1 MGGRIVRLGR
11 DVRGDG
17 DEEGMDVE
25 ERTEDVEGVEDG
37 EGDVSLELESDVSS
51 DVSLALDLRIIC
63 SWHKLGPPSLNM
75 ISRDS
80 MNFCD
85 GRCMRRKALR

>member
-1 MGGRIVRLGR
+1 MGGCIVRLGR
-11 DVRGDG
+11 DEGCVEDG
-17 DEEGMDVE
+17 EGEEGMDVE

-37 EGDVSLELESDVSS
+37 EGNVSLELESDVSLAS
-51 DVSLALDLRIIC
+51 DSRIIR
-63 SWHKLGPPSLNM
+63 SWCELGPPSSNM
-75 ISRDS
+75 TSRDS